1 MLIKK
6 FLIMTF
12 LKKKNSNNSNKGKL
26 LNRNS
31 FTSVT
36 VNNIKNKSNNK
47 FENIKIDNSSKKIF
61 KSLSFNLSE
70 GDDIN
75 E

>member
-1 MLIKK
+1 
-6 FLIMTF
+6 MTF
-12 LKKKNSNNSNKGKL
+12 LKKRNSSFSSKSKFTNRTTSTSVSVKNKKANKSDKKFDNSN
-26 LNRNS
+26 
-31 FTSVT
+31 
-36 VNNIKNKSNNK
+36 
-47 FENIKIDNSSKKIF
+47 IDNNSKKIF